1 MPNCKSNEFYS
12 QTTKKYPRNN
22 NRTPAQRQSFIFEFL
37 VLLLLLCN
45 YKTER
50 PISSWNTKKK
60 QKNKRNDGEK
70 KPRTHYVETKEHLSQ
85 VRDHEYDIL
94 TNQNVRTA
102 CNEIT
107 EKHTQHTKCLRA
119 AFHFGIADVL

>member
-1 MPNCKSNEFYS
+1 M
-12 QTTKKYPRNN
+12 
-22 NRTPAQRQSFIFEFL
+22 
-37 VLLLLLCN
+37 
-45 YKTER
+45 
-50 PISSWNTKKK
+50 
-60 QKNKRNDGEK
+60 RNDGEK
-70 KPRTHYVETKEHLSQ
+70 KPRTHYAETKEHLSQ